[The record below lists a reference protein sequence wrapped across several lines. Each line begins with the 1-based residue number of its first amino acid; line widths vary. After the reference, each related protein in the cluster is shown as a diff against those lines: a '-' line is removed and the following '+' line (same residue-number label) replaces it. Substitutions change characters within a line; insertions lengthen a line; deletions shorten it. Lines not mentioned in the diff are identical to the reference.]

1 MQPQFE
7 DPHHLEWL
15 IRRPSASSI
24 WGRMGFFAGRPVRP
38 WRRVLWFRRAPPGP
52 ISRAFARGWVGSRYR
67 AGKGSGEPI
76 LYYHMSL
83 YLEDHL
89 LSNKTAVSRARGALQ
104 PCGASR
110 GLPSF
115 WRKSSPVGRIFR
127 ASRLALLPASARRV
141 LPSVCVAPL
150 PRCLSPR
157 IERHRGLFPRVAT
170 DLLVTHLTC
179 LPLARA

>member
-1 MQPQFE
+1 MAETAFQPQFA

-15 IRRPSASSI
+15 IRRLSASFI
-24 WGRMGFFAGRPVRP
+24 WARICFFGERLVRS

-52 ISRAFARGWVGSRYR
+52 SRRAFARGWVGSRYR
-67 AGKGSGEPI
+67 AEKRMGGGV
-76 LYYHMSL
+76 LYYYVSV
-83 YLEDHL
+83 YLEAHL
-89 LSNKTAVSRARGALQ
+89 LPSYPAVSRARGALQ

-141 LPSVCVAPL
+141 RPFRLRRPAASLPL
-150 PRCLSPR
+150 PADRTTSRPVSASR
-157 IERHRGLFPRVAT
+157 
-170 DLLVTHLTC
+170 D
-179 LPLARA
+179 